1 MSVWR
6 LFLLASLALVSIA
19 SLMDTL
25 WGEQGLPRRK
35 QLRQEYQLL
44 RQRNDQRFDQ
54 IVVLR
59 RQIDSLGSRHEVQ
72 ERWIRHQLGYVK
84 DNEIIVALSP

>member
-6 LFLLASLALVSIA
+6 LFLLASLALVSVA

-25 WGEQGLPRRK
+25 WGEQGLPRRQ
-35 QLRQEYQLL
+35 QLRQEYQTL
-44 RQRNDQRFDQ
+44 RQQNDKRLEQ
-54 IVVLR
+54 VVLLR
-59 RQIDSLGSRHEVQ
+59 RQIDSLSSRHEVQ

-84 DNEIIVALSP
+84 DNELIVSLSP